1 MVNLHASFTF
11 NDQDD
16 KSAAPKRWK
25 RSINR
30 TGPSKDETAV
40 SEGVFGQY
48 CKKYVYKST
57 NCDKDRDYIHK
68 YNL

>member
-40 SEGVFGQY
+40 SGRCLGNIARNFYIRVPTVIKIE
-48 CKKYVYKST
+48 
-57 NCDKDRDYIHK
+57 NIHK
-68 YNL
+68 YKF